1 MKYFKIILLLLLLG
15 LFCTGDRAVAQTTI
29 RAGVA
34 SMITPVSA
42 VKYYQQVV
50 DYIGSKMGLPAEMVH
65 RTTYDEIDV
74 MLENKE
80 VDVAFICSSPYVL
93 DNEKFGAELLVA
105 PQVNN
110 KAYYHS
116 NIIVHKDSP
125 IETVEQLRGKTFAF
139 ADPKS
144 NSGRLYPTYL
154 LAKRDE
160 TPESFFSSYLY
171 SYSHNKSVEIV
182 AKKRTDGAA
191 VDSIVYDYMV
201 NTGSPYAKQTRVIHR
216 SPQFGIP
223 PVVVHPD
230 ISSYLKQSLRA
241 IFLDMHN
248 DPEGKQILEGMKIQ
262 RFVEVPDSNYDA
274 IRAMRAFIKNNRVAL
289 ANANAAS
296 GKGAE
301 VKDRTVLFGVLPRD
315 NPIIAYE
322 RYQPLMDYL
331 SGVTGLDVELHLE
344 KSYQAVVNSLG
355 QGKMSFALL
364 GPLTY
369 LDAYKR
375 FDAPPI
381 AKSRTARGET
391 FYRSVI
397 VTDSDGSI
405 KEVSQLINKKFA
417 FAALWST
424 SGNLIPRYMLAW
436 AGIHLDNLDS
446 FYHYNYH
453 DTVAKKVISHE
464 FDAGAIRLSTAERYT
479 PYGLKI
485 IATSDP
491 IPTGPIVVSPHTPY
505 HVVQKIQKALL
516 SMSDS
521 EEGKKVLIKLDPDLQ
536 GGFVAASDAD
546 YTNIRRMINAV
557 PDTCG
562 KGCHPKVSF

>member
-1 MKYFKIILLLLLLG
+1 MKHFKIFLFLLLLI
-15 LFCTGDRAVAQTTI
+15 LFFTGERAISQTSI

-50 DYIGSKMGLPAEMVH
+50 EYIGNKMGLPAEMVH

-74 MLENKE
+74 MLENQE

-93 DNEKFGAELLVA
+93 DNEKFGVELLVA

-116 NIIVHKDSP
+116 NIIVHRDST

-160 TPESFFSSYLY
+160 TPESFFTSYLY

-182 AKKRTDGAA
+182 AKNRTDGAA

-201 NTGSPYAKQTRVIHR
+201 STGSPYAKQTRVIHR

-230 ISSYLKQSLRA
+230 ISSYLKQSLRS

-248 DPEGKQILEGMKIQ
+248 DPEGKQILKGMKIE
-262 RFVEVPDSNYDA
+262 RFVEVPDSNYDS
-274 IRAMRAFIKNNRVAL
+274 IRAMRAFIKNNKVAL
-289 ANANAAS
+289 DSTRKEYEKAS
-296 GKGAE
+296 AK
-301 VKDRTVLFGVLPRD
+301 KDKTVLFGVLPRD

-322 RYQPLMDYL
+322 RYQPLMDHL
-331 SGVTGLDVELHLE
+331 SSITGLKVELHLE
-344 KSYQAVVNSLG
+344 KSYQAVVKSLG

-381 AKSRTARGET
+381 AKSKTSRGEVY
-391 FYRSVI
+391 YRSVI
-397 VTDSDGSI
+397 VTDLDGSI
-405 KEVSQLINKKFA
+405 EEVSQLVDKKFA

-436 AGIHLDNLDS
+436 AGIHLDNLES
-446 FYHYNYH
+446 YQHYNYH
-453 DTVAKKVISHE
+453 DTVAKKIIANE

-491 IPTGPIVVSPHTPY
+491 IPTGPVVVSPQTPY
-505 HVVQKIQKALL
+505 PVVQKIQKALL
-516 SMSDS
+516 KMSDG
-521 EEGKKVLIKLDPDLQ
+521 EEGRKILSKLDPDLQ

-546 YTNIRRMINAV
+546 YVGIRQMINAV
-557 PDTCG
+557 PNTCG
-562 KGCHPKVSF
+562 KGCHPNVSF

>member
-1 MKYFKIILLLLLLG
+1 MKFFKLIIVCLLLISIASITPALS
-15 LFCTGDRAVAQTTI
+15 QTPL

-50 DYIGSKMGLPAEMVH
+50 DYIGAKLGVPAEMVH

-74 MLENKE
+74 LLENGA

-93 DNEKFGAELLVA
+93 DNEKFGVELLVA
-105 PQVNN
+105 PQVNG
-110 KAYYHS
+110 KVYYHS
-116 NIIVHKDSP
+116 NIIVHKDST
-125 IETVEQLRGKTFAF
+125 IETFEQLQDLTFAF
-139 ADPKS
+139 VDPKS
-144 NSGRLYPTYL
+144 NTGRLYPTYF
-154 LAKRDE
+154 LAKRDAL
-160 TPESFFSSYLY
+160 PDSFFSSYQY
-171 SYSHNKSVEIV
+171 SYSHNKSVEMV
-182 AKKRTDGAA
+182 AKNRVDGAA

-201 NTGSPYAKQTRVIHR
+201 STGSPYAKQTKIIHR

-223 PVVVHPD
+223 PVVVPPN
-230 ISSYLKQSLRA
+230 ISPYLKESLRS
-241 IFLDMHN
+241 IFLEMHE
-248 DPEGKQILEGMKIQ
+248 DPEGKLILEGMKIE
-262 RFVEVPDSNYDA
+262 RFVEVPDANYDA
-274 IRAMRAFIKNNRVAL
+274 IRAMSAFIKNNRASL
-289 ANANAAS
+289 STANKAS
-296 GKGAE
+296 GNKLKQE
-301 VKDRTVLFGVLPRD
+301 QKTVLFGVLPRD

-331 SGVTGLDVELHLE
+331 SSVTGVMVELHLE
-344 KSYQAVVNSLG
+344 KSYQAVVDSLG
-355 QGKMSFALL
+355 KGNVSFALL

-381 AKSRTARGET
+381 VKSRTARGET

-397 VTDSDGSI
+397 VTDTKGSI
-405 KEVSQLINKKFA
+405 QEITQLVDKKFA

-436 AGIHLDNLDS
+436 EGIHLDNLNT
-446 FYHYNYH
+446 YHHYNYH

-485 IATSDP
+485 IATSEP
-491 IPTGPIVVSPHTPY
+491 IPTGPVVVSPKTPY
-505 HVVQKIQKALL
+505 HIVKKVQQALL
-516 SMSDS
+516 SMSGS
-521 EEGKKVLIKLDPDLQ
+521 EDGRKILGKLDPDLQ

-546 YTNIRRMINAV
+546 YTDIRQMINAV
-557 PDTCG
+557 PRTCG
-562 KGCHPKVSF
+562 KGCHPNVSF